1 MLCCVAIAA
10 AVVATVAV
18 NAVAVIAV
26 AVIAVAAAVAPDS
39 VCYTIHLIRHR
50 TRALAPAFFTVCLAS
65 FVHILF
71 SPRLSWIHS
80 GLNNNPSC
88 EDPSQALPRHPR
100 CISHARTPLL
110 KAILFWIAN

>member
-18 NAVAVIAV
+18 KAAAVT
-26 AVIAVAAAVAPDS
+26 AVAAAVAPDS

-50 TRALAPAFFTVCLAS
+50 TWALAPAFFTVCLAS
-65 FVHILF
+65 FVHIIF

>member
-18 NAVAVIAV
+18 NAA

-39 VCYTIHLIRHR
+39 VCHTIHLIRHR

-65 FVHILF
+65 FVHILR
-71 SPRLSWIHS
+71 SSKLSWIHS
-80 GLNNNPSC
+80 GLNNNP
-88 EDPSQALPRHPR
+88 
-100 CISHARTPLL
+100 
-110 KAILFWIAN
+110 

>member
-1 MLCCVAIAA
+1 MSTLCCVAFAA

-18 NAVAVIAV
+18 NAA
-26 AVIAVAAAVAPDS
+26 AVIAVAAAGAPDS

-50 TRALAPAFFTVCLAS
+50 TRALAPAFFTICLAS
-65 FVHILF
+65 FIHILH
-71 SPRLSWIHS
+71 SPKMSWIHR

-100 CISHARTPLL
+100 CISHA
-110 KAILFWIAN
+110 